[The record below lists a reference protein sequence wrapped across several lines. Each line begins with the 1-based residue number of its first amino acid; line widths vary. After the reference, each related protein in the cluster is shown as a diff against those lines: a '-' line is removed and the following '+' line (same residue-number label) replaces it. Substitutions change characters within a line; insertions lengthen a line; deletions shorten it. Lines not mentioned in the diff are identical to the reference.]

1 MKAKPVR
8 TFCVAVTGALCLTA
22 VSGCDKQQ
30 PTPDGSDEV
39 AGETYKEYDERR
51 DSLNGSR
58 RTFADQGCTK
68 DCGGHKAG
76 YAWAEEKGISNPDQ
90 CGGRSWSFIEGC
102 RAYAE
107 RAPGEGE

>member
-1 MKAKPVR
+1 
-8 TFCVAVTGALCLTA
+8 VAVAGALSLIA
-22 VSGCDKQQ
+22 VSGCDKHQ
-30 PTPDGSDEV
+30 PTPNESDEV

-51 DSLNGSR
+51 HSLNGSR
-58 RTFADQGCTK
+58 GTFADQGCTK

-76 YAWAEEKGISNPDQ
+76 YAWASEKDITDPDQ

-107 RAPGEGE
+107 HASAEKE